1 MTSQILLPVFFAIAA
16 SFFYAFSDI
25 FVRAVIRASSPIAA
39 VFTSLTVNMVVL
51 WMLSF
56 LFTDVRYNLWDWRY
70 FMLCGILGPV
80 LGRFFKYTSLVKLGI
95 TLTSPFVS
103 FHPLIAVVIA
113 IIFLGERLT
122 FAGYSAVV
130 LVIAGGTLIVST
142 RGTENAIV
150 NKKYFILPIL
160 AAFGYGTSLT
170 FRKMGMNLVPSPLL
184 AGAVMTSSSW
194 LFLGLYLIIS
204 QQYRTVRVNKHQL
217 LFFSCAGLC
226 TCTAIPLLYLA
237 YKAGNVLTVAPFA
250 NISPLF
256 ALILSRI
263 FYHKEEIFSY
273 QVIIGTFLIICGTV
287 LLISSRLYFA

>member
-1 MTSQILLPVFFAIAA
+1 MTSQILLPILFAIAA

-25 FVRAVIRASSPIAA
+25 FIRAVIRSSAPIAG
-39 VFTSLTVNMVVL
+39 VFTSLTVNVMVL

-56 LFTDVRYNLWDWRY
+56 LFTDVELNLWSWRY

-80 LGRFFKYTSLVKLGI
+80 MGRFFKYASLVKLGI
-95 TLTSPFVS
+95 TLSSPIVS
-103 FHPLIAVVIA
+103 SHPLIAVIIA
-113 IIFLGERLT
+113 IIFLGERLSFT
-122 FAGYSAVV
+122 GYSGIF
-130 LVIAGGTLIVST
+130 LVISAGILIVST
-142 RGTENAIV
+142 KGTETIAV

-160 AAFGYGTSLT
+160 AAFGFGTSLT
-170 FRKMGMNLVPSPLL
+170 FRKMGMDLVPSPLL

-194 LFLGLYLIIS
+194 LFLALYIIVS
-204 QQYRTVRVNKHQL
+204 QQYRKVRINKRQL

-237 YKAGNVLTVAPFA
+237 YQIGNVLSVAPFA

-263 FYHKEEIFSY
+263 FYRKEEIFSY
-273 QVIIGTFLIICGTV
+273 QVILGTLLAICGTV
-287 LLISSRLYFA
+287 LLISSRL